1 MLFYEKRLSKN
12 NIQACADCHLQID
25 GFSDINQFSTGVEG
39 LQGGRQAMAIMNMAW
54 HDEGFFWDGRAS
66 TLRDQALRPI
76 QDPLEMNETLEN
88 VIAKLSA
95 DVEYKNQFLRAFGS
109 NQVSAERISLALEQ
123 FMFTLI
129 SANSRYD
136 KYLLGQE
143 TMSPAELRGKDLFFS
158 EFDPFG
164 TERGAECFHCH
175 GGPDFSNHA
184 YMNNGLDTEENFTD
198 EGRFAVTGDPFDM
211 AAFKVP
217 SLRNIAVT
225 APYMHDG
232 RFNTLEEVIEH
243 YNTGVQ
249 QSSSVHPLL
258 QFNLDPGLD
267 LSQEEIADIVA
278 FLHTLT
284 DEEFLTNEE
293 FSDPH

>member
-1 MLFYEKRLSKN
+1 
-12 NIQACADCHLQID
+12 
-25 GFSDINQFSTGVEG
+25 
-39 LQGGRQAMAIMNMAW
+39 
-54 HDEGFFWDGRAS
+54 
-66 TLRDQALRPI
+66 
-76 QDPLEMNETLEN
+76 
-88 VIAKLSA
+88 
-95 DVEYKNQFLRAFGS
+95 
-109 NQVSAERISLALEQ
+109 
-123 FMFTLI
+123 
-129 SANSRYD
+129 
-136 KYLLGQE
+136 
-143 TMSPAELRGKDLFFS
+143 
-158 EFDPFG
+158 
-164 TERGAECFHCH
+164 
-175 GGPDFSNHA
+175 
-184 YMNNGLDTEENFTD
+184 
-198 EGRFAVTGDPFDM
+198 M